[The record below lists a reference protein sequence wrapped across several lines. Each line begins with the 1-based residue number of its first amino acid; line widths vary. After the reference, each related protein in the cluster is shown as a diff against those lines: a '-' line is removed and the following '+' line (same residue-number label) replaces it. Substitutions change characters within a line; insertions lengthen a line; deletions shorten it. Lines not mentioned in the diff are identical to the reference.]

1 MTINISS
8 KQMDVTPAIRSHIEE
23 RLAKLN
29 KWKIQLISPHFMIH
43 KLPNGYEVEASI
55 GTPAGELFA
64 KAQDEDLYKAIND
77 VETKLETQLNKQ
89 KQKEEARRTDDSLK
103 NLNEVVE

>member
-8 KQMDVTPAIRSHIEE
+8 KQMDVTPAIRNHIEE

-29 KWKIQLISPHFMIH
+29 KWQTQLINPHFIIH

-55 GTPAGELFA
+55 GTPVGDLFA
-64 KAQDEDLYKAIND
+64 KAQNDDLYKAIND
-77 VETKLETQLNKQ
+77 VEQKLETQLNKQ
-89 KQKEEARRTDDSLK
+89 KHKGEARRADESVKT
-103 NLNEVVE
+103 LNAQ